1 MAPSV
6 ARAQDT
12 IRQDQPEPDQTGRA
26 VLAAINIP
34 LRGGAGGG
42 KPEGLQEILGHFG
55 RVVYKGRPAFLP
67 VGGPKR

>member
-26 VLAAINIP
+26 VLAAINVMGHQD
-34 LRGGAGGG
+34 RG
-42 KPEGLQEILGHFG
+42 
-55 RVVYKGRPAFLP
+55 RW
-67 VGGPKR
+67 